1 MPSSRV
7 GSSRDAGGG
16 GSVTPDRTKQEL
28 AVRMTLERFER
39 TKRLRLEVELRDRTL
54 IATPV
59 RFAIRDD
66 KVIARVNPGTS
77 EVVERLKDRPAVK
90 LAARTRRGRPVDE
103 PLLCRA
109 RILPPEDE
117 AVAEATIRASSGPI
131 RRLVARRNRR
141 QPAYVE
147 LTPFTQPK
155 PVSEP
160 IRQPEKPGVHDGE
173 PGVA

>member
-1 MPSSRV
+1 
-7 GSSRDAGGG
+7 
-16 GSVTPDRTKQEL
+16 VTPDRTKQEL
-28 AVRMTLERFER
+28 AVRGTLERFGR
-39 TKRLRLEVELRDRTL
+39 AKRLRLEVELRDRTL

-59 RFAIRDD
+59 RFAICDD
-66 KVIARVNPGTS
+66 KVISRVNPGAS

-90 LAARTRRGRPVDE
+90 LAACTRRGRPVDA

-109 RILPPEDE
+109 RLLPPDDED
-117 AVAEATIRASSGPI
+117 VAEARIRASSGLI
-131 RRLVARRNRR
+131 RRLVARLDRR

-147 LTPFTQPK
+147 LTPFTKPK

-160 IRQPEKPGVHDGE
+160 IPQLEKPRVHDEE